1 MSVDLVA
8 GAGGPVAARPAAA
21 PGAGGRPAAPTDVT
35 RRLAAAPGPTWE
47 SAPVE
52 AGGSP
57 GGARAVRA
65 ETAPV
70 FTVQSARRRG
80 PVRRFLARRPVVT
93 DVLVALVFLAWSALI
108 GLGADSMYALS
119 AYLGGERVLQMQTA
133 LLALMLTGA
142 GALMWRR
149 RRPVVVAAVLG
160 VLAVLAL
167 AATGATSGFELG
179 LALAL
184 YAVATS
190 STPRVTWVTT
200 AATVTACLVAARVL
214 DLPATVGAIA
224 MGVDPTIGT
233 DLEAAT
239 RDAQSGL
246 FLQSAVWYQTAA
258 PVLVLALLA
267 VAAGTGVRNQRL
279 HLAAFVEQ
287 ANALARDQEQRAQ
300 LVQAAERARI
310 AREMH
315 DVVAHSIS
323 VMIALGGGARAA
335 VDWAPDRSREAL
347 DELVATGR
355 AALGDVRRVLGVL
368 HDDGIPALASAQPGD
383 DAAPGDGRP
392 GGARSAHPGAGGPR
406 SDDLSVAGTRTGDLE
421 PGRGADATPFEPQPG
436 SVDLGTLVERF
447 RSAGLPVRTAGLADT
462 GLTELD
468 ANRQLAVYRV
478 VQEALTNVLR
488 HAPGTPDVDVAVRH
502 DAGAVEVLVTDGGPT
517 LPVDASPGSQR
528 GLVGMRERAAAF
540 GGHVEAGPYGRG
552 WRVRALL
559 PSDEG
564 DA

>member
-1 MSVDLVA
+1 MEA
-8 GAGGPVAARPAAA
+8 AGGQ
-21 PGAGGRPAAPTDVT
+21 
-35 RRLAAAPGPTWE
+35 
-47 SAPVE
+47 
-52 AGGSP
+52 
-57 GGARAVRA
+57 GGARAGRA
-65 ETAPV
+65 TPAPV
-70 FTVQSARRRG
+70 FTEQSARRRG
-80 PVRRFLARRPVVT
+80 PVRRFLVRHPAVT
-93 DVLVALVFLAWSALI
+93 DALLALVFLGWAGLI

-119 AYLGGERVLQMQTA
+119 AYLGGERVLQMQTV
-133 LLALMLTGA
+133 LLALMVVGA
-142 GALMWRR
+142 AALMWRR
-149 RRPVVVAAVLG
+149 RRPVVVAGVMG
-160 VLAVLAL
+160 VLAVAAL
-167 AATGATSGFELG
+167 AAAGATSGFELG

-184 YAVATS
+184 YTVAAAS
-190 STPRVTWVTT
+190 SPRITWVTA
-200 AATVTACLVAARVL
+200 AATVSACLVAARVL

-224 MGVDPTIGT
+224 MGVDPAIGT

-239 RDAQSGL
+239 RQAQAGG

-267 VAAGTGVRNQRL
+267 VAVGTSARNQRL

-287 ANALARDQEQRAQ
+287 ANALAREQEQRA
-300 LVQAAERARI
+300 LVAQAAERARI

-368 HDDGIPALASAQPGD
+368 HDDGPRPPALTARPGD
-383 DAAPGDGRP
+383 DAGPADGRP
-392 GGARSAHPGAGGPR
+392 DNPRAG
-406 SDDLSVAGTRTGDLE
+406 DVRTGST
-421 PGRGADATPFEPQPG
+421 DAVHGDDPTPFEPQPS
-436 SVDLGTLVERF
+436 SVDLGALVERF
-447 RSAGLPVRTAGLADT
+447 RSAGLPVRTTGLADT

-488 HAPGTPDVDVAVRH
+488 HAPGTPAVDVAVRR
-502 DAGAVEVLVTDGGPT
+502 DAGTVEVVVTDGGPT

-528 GLVGMRERAAAF
+528 GLVGMCERVAAF
-540 GGHVEAGPYGRG
+540 GGEVETGPYGRG

>member
-1 MSVDLVA
+1 MGAA
-8 GAGGPVAARPAAA
+8 G
-21 PGAGGRPAAPTDVT
+21 
-35 RRLAAAPGPTWE
+35 
-47 SAPVE
+47 SQ
-52 AGGSP
+52 
-57 GGARAVRA
+57 GGARAGRP
-65 ETAPV
+65 TPAPV
-70 FTVQSARRRG
+70 FTEQSARRRG
-80 PVRRFLARRPVVT
+80 PVRRFLERHPVVT
-93 DVLVALVFLAWSALI
+93 DALVALVFLGWSALI

-119 AYLGGERVLQMQTA
+119 AYLGGERVLQMQSV
-133 LLALMLTGA
+133 LLALMLAGA

-149 RRPVVVAAVLG
+149 RRPVLVAAVMG
-160 VLAVLAL
+160 VLGVLAL

-190 STPRVTWVTT
+190 APPRVTWATA
-200 AATVTACLVAARVL
+200 AATVSACLVAARVL

-224 MGVDPTIGT
+224 MGVDPALGT

-239 RDAQSGL
+239 REARAGL

-368 HDDGIPALASAQPGD
+368 HDDGSPAPAIAAARPGD
-383 DAAPGDGRP
+383 PGPGDGRP
-392 GGARSAHPGAGGPR
+392 GDPRPG
-406 SDDLSVAGTRTGDLE
+406 DVRTGSPDAV
-421 PGRGADATPFEPQPG
+421 RGDDATPFEPQPG

-447 RSAGLPVRTAGLADT
+447 RSAGLTVRTTGLADT
-462 GLTELD
+462 DLQELD

-488 HAPGTPDVDVAVRH
+488 HAPGTPAVDVTVRR
-502 DAGAVEVLVTDGGPT
+502 DAGTVEVVVTDQGPT

-540 GGHVEAGPYGRG
+540 GGDVEAGPYGRG
-552 WRVRALL
+552 WRVRAVL
-559 PSDEG
+559 PSEEG